1 VTLKFHNA
9 GDFLEYVRF
18 VYSRSM
24 SSIEG
29 APNLEFLRI
38 HQERAKDEPIPPDP
52 HEHIVELLWP
62 AVSAALPTKYRES
75 LGNAIAVGTLDQ
87 ISVNALCIRSPEGFV
102 AIVVNRGL
110 LTFLNKISK
119 LQVASAV
126 EGSVLYCNRG
136 PAKDITPLIAS
147 QWFRETCEHYRDT
160 GKPLGPQIHLTPE
173 ATLQHHQQLHF
184 WEVFVL
190 AHELGHVISG
200 HLEDGDG
207 FHRSPTFGMLETY
220 MENESH
226 IQEVEADVVAYRV
239 LRRHAHSM
247 EGAKEELLDQQLL
260 AAVTLLFN
268 LLFLIG
274 AGDSKT
280 HPNPL
285 DRLCNIVAEVYGE
298 DVAERLAKTYE
309 DRGLLQSFFNE
320 HLIAKSSP
328 DWA

>member
-1 VTLKFHNA
+1 MTLKFHSA

-18 VYSRSM
+18 VYSRPM

-29 APNLEFLRI
+29 AANMEFLRI

-52 HEHIVELLWP
+52 HEHIVELLWQ
-62 AVSAALPTKYRES
+62 AVNAALPPKHRES
-75 LGNAIAVGTLDQ
+75 LGNAIAVGSLDQ
-87 ISVNALCIRSPEGFV
+87 ITVNALCIRSPEGFV

-119 LQVASAV
+119 LQVASAA

-136 PAKDITPLIAS
+136 PAQDITPAIAS
-147 QWFRETCEHYRDT
+147 QWFLETCEHYRDT
-160 GKPLGPQIHLTPE
+160 GKPLGPQIHLTPD
-173 ATLQHHQQLHF
+173 ATLRHNQQLHL
-184 WEVFVL
+184 WEIFVV

-200 HLEDGDG
+200 HLEEGDTC
-207 FHRSPTFGMLETY
+207 RPSPTFGMLETY

-226 IQEVEADVVAYRV
+226 IQEVEADVVAYRL
-239 LRRHAHSM
+239 LRRHAQSM
-247 EGAKEELLDQQLL
+247 EGVKQELIDQQLL
-260 AAVTLLFN
+260 AAVTLLFD

-274 AGDSKT
+274 AGDSKS

-309 DRGLLQSFFNE
+309 TRGLVKSFFSE
-320 HLIAKSSP
+320 SFIARRSP
-328 DWA
+328 DWD